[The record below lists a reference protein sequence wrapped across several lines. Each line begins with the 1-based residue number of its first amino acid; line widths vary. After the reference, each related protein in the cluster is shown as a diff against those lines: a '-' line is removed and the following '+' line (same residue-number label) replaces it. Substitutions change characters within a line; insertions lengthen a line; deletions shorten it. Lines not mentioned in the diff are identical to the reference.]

1 MKTTPENNPNDD
13 VFVSFMKDV
22 YLKMCALQKT
32 LTTLT
37 GFLAKNGVLQP
48 HEVKEIQL
56 TMLDAITD
64 DNVREKAKRD
74 VVAQYAGIVLVPRSP
89 EADTNK
95 NE

>member
-1 MKTTPENNPNDD
+1 MKTTPENNPNND

-22 YLKMCALQKT
+22 YLKMGVLQKT

-37 GFLAKNGVLQP
+37 GFLAKQGVLQP

-64 DNVREKAKRD
+64 DEQREKAKRE
-74 VVAQYAGIVLVPRSP
+74 VVARYAGIVLVSRSP
-89 EADTNK
+89 EANAE
-95 NE
+95 NHE